1 METSLNHL
9 PSYKQ
14 GELKKIVSLI
24 RKVEKRIEMVIL
36 YGSHT
41 RDDWVDRDNYVKDGI
56 RYEYRSDFDL
66 LLVVPDEEMA
76 GDSTLRSLIKERI
89 RDETNIQTPVSLIAE
104 DIEFLN
110 DKLAYGHYFFT
121 DIKKQGIVLYD
132 SGKYRLAKPKKLS
145 PEKKRQLLLDD
156 YEMWSQKAKDFLMS
170 YETLFQ
176 QGEKSYNTG
185 AFHLHQASES
195 LYTLFLLVFTGYKP
209 KTHKLDELGEDAGKV
224 DKRFRHIFSRAT
236 RRNEDL
242 FDLLDGAYTDAR
254 YEKDYEVSKAELKML
269 ANRIRK
275 FQQRVEQACK
285 ERIREMAK
293 KIK

>member
-1 METSLNHL
+1 MKTSPNRL
-9 PSYKQ
+9 PAYKQ
-14 GELKKIVSLI
+14 RELKKIVSLI

-76 GDSTLRSLIKERI
+76 GDSTLRSVIKKRI
-89 RDETNIQTPVSLIAE
+89 RDEIDIQTPVSLIAE
-104 DIEFLN
+104 AIEFLN
-110 DKLAYGHYFFT
+110 DKLACGHYFFT

-132 SGKYRLAKPKKLS
+132 SGKCKLVKPKKLS

-156 YEMWSQKAKDFLMS
+156 YEMWSEKAQEFLEGYQFNLDKDR
-170 YETLFQ
+170 
-176 QGEKSYNTG
+176 KSL
-185 AFHLHQASES
+185 ASFHLHQASES

-242 FDLLDGAYTDAR
+242 FDLLDGAYVDAR

-269 ANRIRK
+269 VSRIRK
-275 FQQRVEQACK
+275 FQQRVEKACK
-285 ERIREMAK
+285 ERIREMAEK
-293 KIK
+293 TE